1 MRITAHSAD
10 EGGTLMNTR
19 EKFETIG
26 CFAQRTAR
34 NLQEAEEQFN
44 KSCMLCALRNRDDEH
59 CENCSIVREYART
72 IKKKGGD
79 PETVKRLLSEVES

>member
-1 MRITAHSAD
+1 
-10 EGGTLMNTR
+10 MNR
-19 EKFETIG
+19 ERFESIG

-59 CENCSIVREYART
+59 CENCSIVKEYART
-72 IKKKGGD
+72 IKKKGGN
-79 PETVKRLLSEVES
+79 PETVKRLISEVES